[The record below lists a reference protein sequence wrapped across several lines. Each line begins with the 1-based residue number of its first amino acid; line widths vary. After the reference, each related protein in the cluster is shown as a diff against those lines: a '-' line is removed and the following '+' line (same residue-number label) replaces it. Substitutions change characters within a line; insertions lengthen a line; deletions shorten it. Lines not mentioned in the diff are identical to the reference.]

1 MTRSDTP
8 PSEDERAYLT
18 TFLDYCRATA
28 VSKCEGLSDE
38 GARTAPLPASP
49 LMTVAGLISHLRWV
63 EHYWFEAIFLG
74 EEDRA
79 PWSQEDPDREM
90 RVALDMPLEELLAEY
105 RANSERYGR
114 LVTEHDLDE
123 RAKRPVRDGRHV
135 TLRWILMH
143 LVEET
148 ARHNG
153 HLDAIREIV
162 DGTTGV

>member
-18 TFLDYCRATA
+18 TFLDYTRETA
-28 VSKCEGLSDE
+28 ASKCEGLSDE

-49 LMTVAGLISHLRWV
+49 LMTVAGIISHLRWV
-63 EHYWFEAIFLG
+63 EHYWFEAVFLG

-79 PWSQEDPDREM
+79 PWTPEDPDREM
-90 RVALDMPLEELLAEY
+90 RVGLDVPLEELVAEY
-105 RANSERYGR
+105 RAHAERHRR
-114 LVTEHDLDE
+114 LVADHGLDAV
-123 RAKRPVRDGRHV
+123 AKRPVRDGRHV

-143 LVEET
+143 LIEET

-153 HLDAIREIV
+153 HLDAIRELV